1 MKFSTFIESN
11 LDPILSGWDAF
22 ARTLLP
28 AANTMSQLQL
38 RDDAREILVAI
49 AADMDT
55 GQTESQRSAKSR
67 RMRQLPDARLTAATS
82 HGALRHNAGFDL
94 VQLIGEFRALRAS
107 VLALWAKADAAA
119 PGKAALEE
127 IARFNEGIDQAL
139 AESVERY
146 SANLAKSR
154 DMFLAVL
161 GHDVRGPLSGIRM
174 ATDVLVMPTVA
185 ETVRIQ
191 VAMRIRRASDVIGR
205 LTTDLLEYTRSRLGR
220 GIPIER
226 SACDLS
232 RLCEEALDVIKGAH
246 PDQQFVHQISGDL
259 HMQADAVRMQ
269 QVVSNLLQNAV
280 QHGDRSLP
288 VALGLVGEREEVVL
302 RIANFGD
309 PIPADA
315 LQVIFEPL
323 VQVPRSQTDAH
334 ERPST
339 SLGLGLFIVKE
350 IVEGHRGTIVVES
363 SADAGTVFTIR
374 LPRSPS

>member
-1 MKFSTFIESN
+1 MKFSSFIEGN
-11 LDPILSGWDAF
+11 LDSILSEWDAF

-28 AANTMSQLQL
+28 AAKTLSDFQL
-38 RDDAREILVAI
+38 RDDAREILIAI

-55 GQTESQRSAKSR
+55 GQTEGQRSAKSR
-67 RMRQLPDARLTAATS
+67 QMLQLPDARLTAAAS
-82 HGALRHNAGFDL
+82 HGALRHSAGFDL
-94 VQLIGEFRALRAS
+94 VQLTGEFRALRAS

-119 PGKAALEE
+119 SGKAALEE

-146 SANLAKSR
+146 SADLAKSR

-174 ATDVLVMPTVA
+174 ATDVLVMPLVA
-185 ETVRIQ
+185 ETLRIQ

-226 SACDLS
+226 STCDL
-232 RLCEEALDVIKGAH
+232 RRVCEEALDVIKGSY
-246 PDQQFVHQISGDL
+246 PDQQFVSEISGEL
-259 HMQADAVRMQ
+259 RMQADPVRMQ
-269 QVVSNLLQNAV
+269 QVVSNMLQNAV

-288 VALGLVGEREEVVL
+288 VALGLVGEEKEVVL
-302 RIANFGD
+302 SIANFGD

-323 VQVPRSQTDAH
+323 VQVPSSQTEAH

-350 IVEGHRGTIVVES
+350 IVRGHGGTIAVES
-363 SADAGTVFTIR
+363 SAGTGTVFTIR
-374 LPRSPS
+374 LPR